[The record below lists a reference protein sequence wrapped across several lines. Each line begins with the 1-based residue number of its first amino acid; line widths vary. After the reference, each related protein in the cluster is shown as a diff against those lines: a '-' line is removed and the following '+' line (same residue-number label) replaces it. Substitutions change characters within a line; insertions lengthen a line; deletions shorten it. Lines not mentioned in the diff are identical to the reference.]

1 MVITTVP
8 LSLSSRASRHV
19 SRQAGLS
26 RSSGV
31 VLAGGGSGQHSGR
44 RLTACVG
51 NLSRM
56 GVTRPVI
63 WHRDCH
69 LRLWSIRA
77 VTRMGLVTAQRVMMI
92 GARGGAD
99 MRCDSKWRPEK
110 EQTQEM
116 RITHGDGGSGGKKG
130 KKEKDRQRGSAKK
143 RTGDKSKWV
152 VNFKEHHM
160 TPWTEENVNQ
170 QENTKCGSRQ
180 RRKKRL
186 EVLK

>member
-8 LSLSSRASRHV
+8 LSLSSRASRRV

-31 VLAGGGSGQHSGR
+31 VRAGGGRGQHSGR

-63 WHRDCH
+63 WHRDSH

-92 GARGGAD
+92 GAKRGG
-99 MRCDSKWRPEK
+99 
-110 EQTQEM
+110 QT
-116 RITHGDGGSGGKKG
+116 
-130 KKEKDRQRGSAKK
+130 
-143 RTGDKSKWV
+143 
-152 VNFKEHHM
+152 
-160 TPWTEENVNQ
+160 
-170 QENTKCGSRQ
+170 
-180 RRKKRL
+180 
-186 EVLK
+186 